1 MSSTKPQPDAA
12 TADLCNA
19 VTRTEEALARMQDAE
34 LAFTRAR
41 LDHAEAQGKL
51 ARLVRDYVRREGAD
65 PETHR
70 VEVNPV
76 TGAVRVVEVEA

>member
-1 MSSTKPQPDAA
+1 VSSTKPQPDAA

-34 LAFTRAR
+34 LAFTRAK
-41 LDHAEAQGKL
+41 LDHAEAQAAL

-70 VEVNPV
+70 VEVNPIAGTV
-76 TGAVRVVEVEA
+76 KVVEVKA

>member
-1 MSSTKPQPDAA
+1 VSSTKPQPDAA

-34 LAFTRAR
+34 IAATRAK

-51 ARLVRDYVRREGAD
+51 ARLVRDELRRRGLS
-65 PETHR
+65 PETHTLD
-70 VEVNPV
+70 VNPV
-76 TGAVRVVEVEA
+76 KGTVEVREVKA

>member
-1 MSSTKPQPDAA
+1 VSKAEPQHTA

-34 LAFTRAR
+34 LAFTRAK

-51 ARLVRDYVRREGAD
+51 ARLVRDELRRRGED
-65 PETHR
+65 PATR
-70 VEVNPV
+70 SLEVNPIAGTV
-76 TGAVRVVEVEA
+76 KVVEVKA